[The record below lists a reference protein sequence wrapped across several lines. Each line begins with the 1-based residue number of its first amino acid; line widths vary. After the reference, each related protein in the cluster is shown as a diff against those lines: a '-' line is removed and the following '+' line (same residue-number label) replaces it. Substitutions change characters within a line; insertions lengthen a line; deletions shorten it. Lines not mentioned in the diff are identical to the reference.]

1 MNMKEDTLS
10 TMSVQVEKQE
20 KNMAKLTIEV
30 SAEKVEKAIQSA
42 YQKERKH
49 INIPGFRK
57 GKAPRQLIEK
67 MYGKEVF
74 YNEALDNLLPT
85 AYAEALEECEEE
97 VVSRPKISIEQ
108 MESGK
113 ALIFTAS
120 VALKPEA
127 ILGEYKGVQVE
138 KPVIEVL
145 DAEIEAEITKEREAN
160 ARTITVDDRA
170 VMDGDMIILDYAG
183 SVDGVPFEGGTA
195 TNQELTIGSKRFI
208 PGFEE
213 QLIGAAIDEEREIQ
227 VTFPEEYHA
236 KDLAGKE
243 AVFKCLIHEIKVK
256 ELPEVDDEFAQEVSE
271 FDTLDAYKEDI
282 KEKLFKDKEAEA
294 KRAKEDAVIQKI
306 IEGASMEIPDAMID
320 FQTEQ
325 MLEEFGQRIQMQGM
339 SIEQYFQI
347 TGMTEENY
355 KEQVKPRAKQ
365 NIESRLVLEAV
376 AKAENLEATDE
387 DLEAE
392 MVRMADMYKME
403 LDKVKEM
410 MGDFQ
415 KDEIKKDIVL
425 QKAIDLVTQ
434 AAVEA

>member
-1 MNMKEDTLS
+1 
-10 TMSVQVEKQE
+10 
-20 KNMAKLTIEV
+20 
-30 SAEKVEKAIQSA
+30 
-42 YQKERKH
+42 
-49 INIPGFRK
+49 
-57 GKAPRQLIEK
+57 
-67 MYGKEVF
+67 
-74 YNEALDNLLPT
+74 
-85 AYAEALEECEEE
+85 
-97 VVSRPKISIEQ
+97 
-108 MESGK
+108 
-113 ALIFTAS
+113 
-120 VALKPEA
+120 
-127 ILGEYKGVQVE
+127 
-138 KPVIEVL
+138 
-145 DAEIEAEITKEREAN
+145 
-160 ARTITVDDRA
+160 
-170 VMDGDMIILDYAG
+170 
-183 SVDGVPFEGGTA
+183 
-195 TNQELTIGSKRFI
+195 
-208 PGFEE
+208 
-213 QLIGAAIDEEREIQ
+213 
-227 VTFPEEYHA
+227 
-236 KDLAGKE
+236 
-243 AVFKCLIHEIKVK
+243 
-256 ELPEVDDEFAQEVSE
+256 
-271 FDTLDAYKEDI
+271 
-282 KEKLFKDKEAEA
+282 
-294 KRAKEDAVIQKI
+294 
-306 IEGASMEIPDAMID
+306 MEIPDAMID

>member
-1 MNMKEDTLS
+1 
-10 TMSVQVEKQE
+10 MSVQVEKQE

-183 SVDGVPFEGGTA
+183 SVDGVAFEGGTA

>member
-1 MNMKEDTLS
+1 MKEDTLS

-183 SVDGVPFEGGTA
+183 SVDGVAFEGGTA

-208 PGFEE
+208 PGFED

>member
-1 MNMKEDTLS
+1 MKEDTLS

-183 SVDGVPFEGGTA
+183 SVDGVAFEGGTA

>member
-1 MNMKEDTLS
+1 MTVS
-10 TMSVQVEKQE
+10 IEKLDKVKAE
-20 KNMAKLTIEV
+20 LTITV
-30 SAEKVEKAIQSA
+30 PAEGFEEAMKKAYKDMASKIKV
-42 YQKERKH
+42 
-49 INIPGFRK
+49 PGFRP
-57 GKAPRQLIEK
+57 GKVPMQVVEK
-67 MYGKEVF
+67 MYGPEVF
-74 YNEALDNLLPT
+74 YEDAANNLIMPQYIDAVREAV
-85 AYAEALEECEEE
+85 EADPFFQPIARPEFDIVQIEKGKEFIFKA
-97 VVSRPKISIEQ
+97 VVDTKQQVE
-108 MESGK
+108 
-113 ALIFTAS
+113 
-120 VALKPEA
+120 
-127 ILGEYKGVQVE
+127 LGEYKGLEIQEIDGEVSE
-138 KPVIEVL
+138 KEIDQYIDTVRDKQAEVSDVT
-145 DAEIEAEITKEREAN
+145 DADAQLQKGDTANIDFVGKKDGEAF
-160 ARTITVDDRA
+160 
-170 VMDGDMIILDYAG
+170 AG
-183 SVDGVPFEGGTA
+183 GSAQGYDLV
-195 TNQELTIGSKRFI
+195 IGSGSFI

-213 QLIGAAIDEEREIQ
+213 QMEGMKLGEVRNVELS
-227 VTFPEEYHA
+227 FPEDYYVT
-236 KDLAGKE
+236 DLAGQPV
-243 AVFKCLIHEIKVK
+243 VFEVTLNAIKRK
-256 ELPEVDDEFAQEVSE
+256 TLPELNDEFVKDVSNFE
-271 FDTLDAYKEDI
+271 TVDAYKEDI

>member
-1 MNMKEDTLS
+1 
-10 TMSVQVEKQE
+10 MSVQVEKQE

-67 MYGKEVF
+67 RYGKEVF

>member
-1 MNMKEDTLS
+1 MKEDTLS

>member
-1 MNMKEDTLS
+1 
-10 TMSVQVEKQE
+10 MSVQVEKQE

-97 VVSRPKISIEQ
+97 VVSHPKISIEQ

>member
-1 MNMKEDTLS
+1 
-10 TMSVQVEKQE
+10 MSVQVEKQE

-355 KEQVKPRAKQ
+355 KEQVKPRAKH

>member
-1 MNMKEDTLS
+1 ML
-10 TMSVQVEKQE
+10 
-20 KNMAKLTIEV
+20 
-30 SAEKVEKAIQSA
+30 
-42 YQKERKH
+42 
-49 INIPGFRK
+49 FR
-57 GKAPRQLIEK
+57 
-67 MYGKEVF
+67 
-74 YNEALDNLLPT
+74 
-85 AYAEALEECEEE
+85 
-97 VVSRPKISIEQ
+97 S
-108 MESGK
+108 
-113 ALIFTAS
+113 
-120 VALKPEA
+120 
-127 ILGEYKGVQVE
+127 
-138 KPVIEVL
+138 
-145 DAEIEAEITKEREAN
+145 
-160 ARTITVDDRA
+160 
-170 VMDGDMIILDYAG
+170 
-183 SVDGVPFEGGTA
+183 
-195 TNQELTIGSKRFI
+195 
-208 PGFEE
+208 
-213 QLIGAAIDEEREIQ
+213 EIQ